1 MAERR
6 AKEYVSLALVGAV
19 LISAVLFVRS
29 HAEPLK
35 AFIDHNR
42 VLGVFLYILL
52 NILDAVILPGA
63 TLPLIPVAAH
73 AWGRVMAALVT
84 TAGWTAGSLVAF
96 LIARQWGSPIVR
108 KLTSMSRVRQLK
120 KYIPENLF
128 WSVVAM
134 RLVMPMDVLS
144 YVLGLFTD
152 MSWPAYILATAM
164 GVTPAAFVL
173 VYVGK
178 LSRAYDLI
186 TFGVAAVMV
195 VAFIVITKRGRKNR

>member
-6 AKEYVSLALVGAV
+6 AKDYVSLALVGAV

-35 AFIDHNR
+35 AFIDHNP

-52 NILDAVILPGA
+52 NILDAVVLPGA

-73 AWGRVMAALVT
+73 AWGRVMAAVVT

-152 MSWPAYILATAM
+152 MSWPTYILATAM

-186 TFGVAAVMV
+186 TFGVAAVLV
-195 VAFIVITKRGRKNR
+195 VAFIVTTKRGRKNR

>member
-6 AKEYVSLALVGAV
+6 AKDYVSLALVGAV

-35 AFIDHNR
+35 AFIDHNP
-42 VLGVFLYILL
+42 VLGVLLYILL
-52 NILDAVILPGA
+52 NILDAVVLPGA

-73 AWGRVMAALVT
+73 AWGRVMAAVVT

-152 MSWPAYILATAM
+152 MSWPTYILATAM

-186 TFGVAAVMV
+186 TFGVAAVLV
-195 VAFIVITKRGRKNR
+195 VAFIVTTKRGRKNR